1 MWWDVALTSVSSL
14 RKSVDQAESFS
25 EEEEEE
31 EEKVREA

>member
-25 EEEEEE
+25 EEEEE
-31 EEKVREA
+31 KVREA